1 MCKRRKMIKKIKQM
15 FLDFKENEDGA
26 STAEYAIIV
35 LAATGFAGV
44 MIVILQSG
52 TVKNWLQSII
62 QKALSV

>member
-1 MCKRRKMIKKIKQM
+1 MCKKIKRM
-15 FLDFKENEDGA
+15 FCDLKTDECGA

-52 TVKNWLQSII
+52 TVKSWLQAII
-62 QKALSV
+62 QKALSI